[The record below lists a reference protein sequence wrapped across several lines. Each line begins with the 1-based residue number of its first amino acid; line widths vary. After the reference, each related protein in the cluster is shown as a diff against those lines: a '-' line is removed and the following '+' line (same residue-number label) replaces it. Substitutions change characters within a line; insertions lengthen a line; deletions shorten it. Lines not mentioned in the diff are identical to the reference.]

1 MFSSCRKVCRS
12 CRCPREEHQ
21 RASTEAGGP
30 SGLGLGPG
38 PPMAMA
44 MAFPGGAGG
53 APHQEPFKSPVQA
66 APAGLALQEA
76 LMQHQQRHS
85 QSDDDSGC
93 ALEEY
98 TWVPPGLRP
107 DQVKVGKNKRLLYL
121 EIIHALIHVV
131 CRL

>member
-1 MFSSCRKVCRS
+1 VVFLFFFCRKVCRS

-21 RASTEAGGP
+21 RTSTETGGP
-30 SGLGLGPG
+30 SGLGLGSG

-44 MAFPGGAGG
+44 MAFPSGAGG

-76 LMQHQQRHS
+76 LMQHHQRHS

-107 DQVKVGKNKRLLYL
+107 DQVKWSKFILVFDKNIVRLS
-121 EIIHALIHVV
+121 A
-131 CRL
+131 

>member
-1 MFSSCRKVCRS
+1 
-12 CRCPREEHQ
+12 
-21 RASTEAGGP
+21 
-30 SGLGLGPG
+30 
-38 PPMAMA
+38 MAMA
-44 MAFPGGAGG
+44 MAFPTGAGG

-76 LMQHQQRHS
+76 LMQHHQRHS

-107 DQVKVGKNKRLLYL
+107 DQVQQNVDLLSPTL
-121 EIIHALIHVV
+121 IDSLLSKEGGIERDRQTDTERIICKLKTNSISL
-131 CRL
+131 RD